1 MNFNRQNAGTG
12 RVGRVSTRT
21 VFGRIRARGQRQR
34 AGGGSTN
41 GEARSTAR
49 RGMNDLMALG

>member
-1 MNFNRQNAGTG
+1 MNLNGGTR
-12 RVGRVSTRT
+12 RVGINGGGPRDT

-41 GEARSTAR
+41 GEARSRGR
-49 RGMNDLMALG
+49 RAMNQFMAIG

>member
-1 MNFNRQNAGTG
+1 MNLNGGTR
-12 RVGRVSTRT
+12 RVGINGGGPRDT